1 MKLNNL
7 SLGVRL
13 LLFVGGIAA
22 AGFLLTISVV
32 TFRAAAIQKAQ
43 AFATADEMA
52 MKNAELV
59 RARIDLGI
67 LKARTLA
74 QSLEGLKRHGNPN
87 RADANAMLRGV
98 LEGDRDILSLSTCWE
113 PNAFD
118 GRDKDFIGKPVH
130 DATGRFIPYWN
141 RGTGDQY
148 LSEILVDYE
157 KPGDGDW
164 YLLARNSGQETI
176 VEPYIYP
183 IAGKQVL
190 MTTVTVPIKGSAKV
204 LGVTTV
210 DLALSDLQGL
220 VSQIRP
226 YGEGYASLL
235 SNKAVFVADKE
246 PSRITK
252 PLGTGSGRDELK
264 EAIKDGRPYHMQTS
278 DTELGMDV
286 YRVMVPV
293 KIGKTTTPWG
303 FVVTVPI
310 DRILEGVRQTRNIA
324 IVLGLLSITAVIVLI
339 RFVVAKLVVAPLGG
353 EPSYAA
359 LITRRIAEG
368 DLTIQV
374 ETRPG
379 DTTSLLAAMKDM
391 QKSLRAI
398 LGDVR
403 SGAESV
409 ASGSTELSAT
419 AEEMSATTKAI
430 ANQAEGQHQSGERMA
445 AAMLQLSTSID
456 QVAGNVKTAQHQMD
470 VATLATQ
477 GGEKAEEATRQAM
490 EAIRKATEQI
500 VKAVGVIND
509 IARQTNLLS
518 LNAAIEAAKAG
529 TQGKGFAVVAEE
541 IRKLAERSAIAVRE
555 IGLLIQEC
563 NQAIDQGTSTVG
575 SSVQALHDIAGN
587 IAQVATMVQEIGSAS
602 EEQARTGQEVSH
614 QVERE
619 AQGSARTAHATHEL
633 STTVHEVARTSS
645 DLARVSEGLS
655 ALVSRFRL

>member
-1 MKLNNL
+1 MAVKDL

-13 LLFVGGIAA
+13 LLAVGGIVS

-32 TFRAAAIQKAQ
+32 TFRAASIQKAQ
-43 AFATADEMA
+43 AFATAEEMA

-59 RARIDLGI
+59 RARMELGI

-74 QSLEGLKRHGNPN
+74 QSFEGIKLHGSPN
-87 RADANAMLRGV
+87 RAEANAMLRGV
-98 LEGDRDILSLSTCWE
+98 LEGDRDILSLCTCWE

-118 GRDKDFIGKPVH
+118 GRDRDFVNKPVH

-148 LSEILVDYE
+148 LAEKLVDYE

-164 YLLARNSGQETI
+164 YLLARDSGQETI
-176 VEPYIYP
+176 VEPYYYP

-190 MTTVTVPIKGSAKV
+190 MTTVTVPIKRDGKV

-210 DLALSDLQGL
+210 DLALSDLQEL

-246 PSRITK
+246 PARITK
-252 PLGTGSGRDELK
+252 MVGDGSGQGELK
-264 EAIKDGRPYHMQTS
+264 AALREGRLYRAQVD
-278 DTELGMDV
+278 DTQIGMEV

-293 KIGKTTTPWG
+293 KVGKTATPWG

-324 IVLGLLSITAVIVLI
+324 IGLGLLSIVSVIVLI
-339 RFVVAKLVVAPLGG
+339 RFVVARLVVGPLGG

-359 LITRRIAEG
+359 EITRRIAEG

-374 ETRPG
+374 ETRRG
-379 DTTSLLAAMKDM
+379 DRGSLLSAMRDM
-391 QKSLRAI
+391 QKSLRSI

-403 SGAESV
+403 SGAEGV

-419 AEEMSATTKAI
+419 AEEMNATTHAI
-430 ANQAEGQHQSGERMA
+430 ATQAEGQHRSSERMA
-445 AAMLQLSTSID
+445 AAMLQLSASID
-456 QVAGNVKTAQHQMD
+456 QVAGNVRAAQTQMN
-470 VATLATQ
+470 VATQATK
-477 GGEKAEEATRQAM
+477 GGEQAEEATRQAM
-490 EAIRKATEQI
+490 EAIRTATEQI
-500 VKAVGVIND
+500 VKAVGVINE

-529 TQGKGFAVVAEE
+529 AQGKGFAVVAEE
-541 IRKLAERSAIAVRE
+541 IRKLAERSALSVRE

-563 NQAIDQGTSTVG
+563 NQAIDRGTTTVG
-575 SSVQALHDIAGN
+575 SSVEALHEIAEN
-587 IAQVATMVQEIGSAS
+587 IAQVATMVKEIGAAS

-633 STTVHEVARTSS
+633 STTVQEVARTSS

>member
-1 MKLNNL
+1 MKRKEL

-59 RARIDLGI
+59 QARIDLGM

-74 QSLEGLKRHGNPN
+74 QSFEGLKRYGGAN
-87 RADANAMLRGV
+87 RTDANAMLRGV

-118 GRDKDFIGKPVH
+118 GRDRDFAGKPVH
-130 DATGRFIPYWN
+130 DVTGRFIPYWN
-141 RGTGDQY
+141 RGTGTQ
-148 LSEILVDYE
+148 SATEALVDYE

-176 VEPYIYP
+176 VEPYFYP

-190 MTTVTVPIKGSAKV
+190 MTTVTVPIKRDTKV

-210 DLALSDLQGL
+210 DLALADIQEL

-235 SNKAVFVADKE
+235 SNKGVFVADKD
-246 PSRITK
+246 PARITK
-252 PLGTGSGRDELK
+252 PLAKGSGREELK
-264 EAIKDGRPYHMQTS
+264 VAVQEGRMYRLQVD
-278 DTELGMDV
+278 DTLLGMEV

-293 KIGKTTTPWG
+293 KVGKTTTPWG
-303 FVVTVPI
+303 FVITVPV

-324 IVLGLLSITAVIVLI
+324 IGLGLLSITAVILLI
-339 RFVVAKLVVAPLGG
+339 RFVVARLVVAPLGG

-359 LITRRIAEG
+359 EITRRIAEG

-374 ETRPG
+374 QTHAG
-379 DTTSLLAAMKDM
+379 DDTSLLASMREM

-419 AEEMSATTKAI
+419 AEEMNATTHSI
-430 ANQAEGQHQSGERMA
+430 ATQAEGQHQSAERMA
-445 AAMLQLSTSID
+445 AAMLELSASID
-456 QVAGNVKTAQHQMD
+456 QVAGNVKAAQQQMS
-470 VATLATQ
+470 VATRATK
-477 GGEKAEEATRQAM
+477 GGEQAEEATRQAM
-490 EAIRKATEQI
+490 EAIRTATEQI
-500 VKAVGVIND
+500 VKAVGVINE

-529 TQGKGFAVVAEE
+529 AQGKGFAVVAEE
-541 IRKLAERSAIAVRE
+541 IRKLAERSALSVRE

-563 NQAIDQGTSTVG
+563 NQAIDRGTSTVG
-575 SSVQALHDIAGN
+575 SSVQALHEIAEN

-602 EEQARTGQEVSH
+602 EEQARTGQEVSL

-633 STTVHEVARTSS
+633 STTVQEVARTSS